1 MKTMKKLF
9 ALLLAVLMVMGM
21 ATTAMADTA
30 NDITIKNS
38 AENHKYDAYQLF
50 KGTVTTGGVV
60 SNIKW
65 GSAIPEG
72 DRYEFVE
79 ALKGNTKIESY
90 FAGIT
95 LANNINNDVIL
106 DDVFAEKIGDAIN
119 DWSHNEDEIQ
129 AFADIVSNFAKV
141 VTDSSDYSNGEY
153 KLTINEAGYYF
164 IKETTQHTATNPGTD
179 GYTDYLMVL
188 SGTTVEVKNSAPT
201 FNQTVNYR
209 VDGTYHETVDAEI
222 DAPVFIKL
230 ETALPSLYDDYNQYY
245 LGFKTTLPAGLEFVE
260 RNSGGVASYVVEA
273 YILHAGGV
281 VSDIID
287 SGEFTVKANGDK
299 TIFVD
304 FGNLHDEAVGPT
316 GPDMLSDDKLVIKL
330 LAKVNTTIGFGNDN
344 DNDIV
349 SEMIYSNDMNESEPS
364 LGTDE
369 HWTDAEKGVSY
380 AKLSDTSKIYSY
392 QITFQKQDSANHKP
406 LADAKFRLYRTVTT
420 EVDDNGVKKTVNTDY
435 YAEFQY
441 DANTNTYLITD
452 WKKKDEVP
460 AYSESA
466 TNDDTILTSSA
477 VTETGGNYTGGTFIV
492 KGLDSL
498 TYSLEEVK
506 APSGYNQMKQP
517 VKFSISMTMSGSDL
531 ASLFATVDSNNVNG
545 TVNDAMI
552 GVAPIYNT
560 PGSSLPTTGG
570 IGTTI
575 FYIVGGVLVLG
586 AGAAFVMKRRNEA

>member
-1 MKTMKKLF
+1 M
-9 ALLLAVLMVMGM
+9 
-21 ATTAMADTA
+21 
-30 NDITIKNS
+30 
-38 AENHKYDAYQLF
+38 
-50 KGTVTTGGVV
+50 
-60 SNIKW
+60 
-65 GSAIPEG
+65 
-72 DRYEFVE
+72 
-79 ALKGNTKIESY
+79 
-90 FAGIT
+90 
-95 LANNINNDVIL
+95 
-106 DDVFAEKIGDAIN
+106 
-119 DWSHNEDEIQ
+119 
-129 AFADIVSNFAKV
+129 
-141 VTDSSDYSNGEY
+141 
-153 KLTINEAGYYF
+153 
-164 IKETTQHTATNPGTD
+164 
-179 GYTDYLMVL
+179 
-188 SGTTVEVKNSAPT
+188 
-201 FNQTVNYR
+201 
-209 VDGTYHETVDAEI
+209 
-222 DAPVFIKL
+222 
-230 ETALPSLYDDYNQYY
+230 
-245 LGFKTTLPAGLEFVE
+245 
-260 RNSGGVASYVVEA
+260 
-273 YILHAGGV
+273 
-281 VSDIID
+281 
-287 SGEFTVKANGDK
+287 
-299 TIFVD
+299 
-304 FGNLHDEAVGPT
+304 
-316 GPDMLSDDKLVIKL
+316 
-330 LAKVNTTIGFGNDN
+330 
-344 DNDIV
+344 
-349 SEMIYSNDMNESEPS
+349 
-364 LGTDE
+364 
-369 HWTDAEKGVSY
+369 SY

-586 AGAAFVMKRRNEA
+586 AGAAFVMKKRNEA